1 MTLSQTYISRK
12 QLLVD
17 NLVAKGVTGYTV
29 NDGLTTLIN
38 AVLEIQGGGGVR
50 TLTLTSDK
58 DILSY
63 ADSESATLTATL
75 LEDGV
80 GVSGATVEFFNGST
94 SLGTAQTDS
103 NGVATKTYTSTG
115 AGDVSLKAEA
125 DNGMLVSK
133 TFSIRDGI
141 FYDVSSSGN
150 VSKYGSSSAFSYDST
165 EQAYYITTSSAK
177 NITRE
182 SVVGDFD
189 FEVSMDFKIASIG
202 TLFYVGEST
211 SGYECQTE
219 IAYQS
224 SAKRVSTFYTNSS
237 QSVNGRTVRTNYNF
251 DTSKRYHLKVT
262 RIGNVLTAQILDG
275 DTIVATAIDNNVV
288 GTNLNVAWHNYV
300 AIGTMYW
307 KNILFIRL

>member
-38 AVLEIQGGGGVR
+38 AVLEIQGGGVR

-63 ADSESATLTATL
+63 ADRESATLTATL

-115 AGDVSLKAEA
+115 AGDISLSAST
-125 DNGMLVSK
+125 DNGILISDTYEVSDYWYYNHNDN
-133 TFSIRDGI
+133 TVFDNAPNVSGDY
-141 FYDVSSSGN
+141 FVVSSNKEEIPLKNPIELPSEWKITYIMQKWGSGSN
-150 VSKYGSSSAFSYDST
+150 WTMIAF
-165 EQAYYITTSSAK
+165 
-177 NITRE
+177 
-182 SVVGDFD
+182 
-189 FEVSMDFKIASIG
+189 
-202 TLFYVGEST
+202 GESYT
-211 SGYECQTE
+211 GSNYYNSGKLNATIGAIRPRNTFQILSQFNDYCSNNTDY
-219 IAYQS
+219 IVTLTYQNGI
-224 SAKRVSTFYTNSS
+224 YTLSY
-237 QSVNGRTVRTNYNF
+237 NGRSCTVTDDSIQPLF
-251 DTSKRYHLKVT
+251 FLG
-262 RIGNVLTAQILDG
+262 IGMGSNAKIKDIIIEKL
-275 DTIVATAIDNNVV
+275 
-288 GTNLNVAWHNYV
+288 
-300 AIGTMYW
+300 
-307 KNILFIRL
+307 